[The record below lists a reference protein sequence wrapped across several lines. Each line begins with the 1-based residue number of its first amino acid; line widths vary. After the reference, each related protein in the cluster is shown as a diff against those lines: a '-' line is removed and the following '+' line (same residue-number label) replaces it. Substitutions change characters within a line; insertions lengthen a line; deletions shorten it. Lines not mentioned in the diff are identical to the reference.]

1 MTPTATPGSADLPL
15 EPLTTLLRRWLPGRR
30 WFPAKGVDAQ
40 LEVVAT
46 VLLDDERVRILL
58 VRVRAGTVDTLLQ
71 VPLVLD
77 PAHAGDAADGPSA
90 TLSPSSPLLPAA
102 DDADTLGRLGDAVLR
117 DAVGDPAFLRAW
129 LAAADGPNGRA
140 PTDLDPATARVIT
153 GEQSNTSV
161 VLRRAGADPREPAV
175 AILKVFRALAAGPN
189 PDVDVPRRL
198 VEVGWDGVPAPLGWL
213 RGRWPDAT
221 GALVEGYLGAL
232 SAFVPAAR
240 DGFELACELAGAGI
254 PFDDEAGQLGGVIA
268 GMHAALL
275 RGFGA
280 EQAPADADGPAD
292 SSGAA
297 QVARQLEERFAWAAA
312 SVPDLHAYADRVHRT
327 AARVRELP
335 TTPPRQRVHGDL
347 HLGQVLRS
355 AGRWVV
361 TDFEGEPLVPLATR
375 TRPDLAVRDVAGMLR
390 SFDYAAAVGGLH
402 HEAARD
408 WAGVARTALLRRYDE
423 VAGTT
428 LATGEGSSALLL
440 TALELDKALY
450 EAVYEQRNRPDW
462 LHIPLAGVDR
472 LLP

>member
-1 MTPTATPGSADLPL
+1 MTLTAVPGSADLPL
-15 EPLTTLLRRWLPGRR
+15 EPLTDLLRAWLPTRR
-30 WFPAKGVDAQ
+30 WFPAKGVAAQ
-40 LEVVAT
+40 VEVVAT
-46 VLLDDERVRILL
+46 LVLDDPSVRVPL
-58 VRVRAGTVDTLLQ
+58 VRVRAGSVDALLQ

-77 PAHAGDAADGPSA
+77 PVAGGPE
-90 TLSPSSPLLPAA
+90 
-102 DDADTLGRLGDAVLR
+102 DFDADVVGVLDDRTLRE
-117 DAVGDPAFLRAW
+117 AVGHPAFLRAW
-129 LAAADGPNGRA
+129 LAAADGPDRHA
-140 PTDLDPATARVIT
+140 PTDLDPLTARVIT

-161 VLRRAGADPREPAV
+161 VLRRSDADPHQPPV

-213 RGRWPDAT
+213 VGSWPDS
-221 GALVEGYLGAL
+221 GGDLVDGYLGAL

-240 DGFELACELAGAGI
+240 DGFELACELAGAGT

-280 EQAPADADGPAD
+280 EPDPAPAAPDGQTPVP
-292 SSGAA
+292 GPE
-297 QVARQLEERFAWAAA
+297 QVARQLEGRFAWAADA
-312 SVPDLHAYADRVHRT
+312 VPALLPYADGVGGV
-327 AARVRELP
+327 AARVRALSAA
-335 TTPPRQRVHGDL
+335 PPRQRVHGDL

-361 TDFEGEPLVPLATR
+361 TDFEGEPLAPLAAR

-402 HEAARD
+402 HETARD
-408 WAGVARTALLRRYDE
+408 WSGSARSALLTSYDE
-423 VAGTT
+423 VAGTS
-428 LATGEGSSALLL
+428 LAAGEGSSSLLL

-450 EAVYEQRNRPDW
+450 EAVYEQRNRPAW
-462 LHIPLAGVDR
+462 LHIPLAGLDR
-472 LLP
+472 LLH